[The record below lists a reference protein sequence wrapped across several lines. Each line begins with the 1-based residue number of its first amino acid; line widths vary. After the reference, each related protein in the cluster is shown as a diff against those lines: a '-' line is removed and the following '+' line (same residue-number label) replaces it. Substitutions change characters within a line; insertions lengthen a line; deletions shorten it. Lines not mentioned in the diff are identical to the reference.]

1 LAAAAS
7 LGGLEE
13 FLEQLRHK
21 IRRTDAEVLA
31 AVRQQSSTGGRARE
45 DIGSAQAAIR
55 ELAVRVGDIQD
66 KARRSEDSVQEIC
79 RDIKKLDH
87 AKRHLTS
94 SITALRRLSMLI
106 SAMGNLQQAAEDRNY
121 EEAAGLL
128 AAVTQLSEFFEPYV
142 RVPKVAELRGQWT
155 AVRALLR
162 SNVFD
167 DFNGVQ
173 WNDGGAEGGLG
184 PAKLARLR
192 AACLVVETLGA
203 EVREEVVGRV
213 CNKEMGAYQTIFG
226 STGEKGRLEK
236 LDRRYTWM
244 KKQLRNKEAYWDV
257 FPNAWGVTRRLCV
270 TFCKI
275 TRAQVAE
282 ALDSEKDSLEVAS
295 LLQALHRSKD
305 FESELADL
313 FGGQVEILSLE
324 DPAESL
330 EEDPGSAAAVKRKY
344 ERARRERELA
354 EQGTTARDA
363 DEALTAAARGDF
375 IGSISQCFEPYLDK
389 YVELEEK
396 SLKEAVGN
404 FVQSETWE
412 GDVEGTDGNVLGSCV
427 QVFLHIKK
435 SLKRCSS
442 LTKGET
448 LFNLTK
454 AFERVLCLYA
464 SKLVGRLPA
473 TASSSAALV
482 ARSGTSDWHVKM
494 GERDERVACLIINTA
509 EYCYETV
516 ESLAESCS
524 NIAEAP
530 FADRVD
536 MAEVQDE
543 FSGVT
548 TQALSRMVLG
558 METHMDAALGN
569 MARVNWAA
577 LETVGDQSDYVNEIS
592 TVFSGSMPRMGA
604 LLSPNNFR
612 FFSEKFSMSFAPRFY
627 AAILRLRRLSDPGTQ
642 QLLLDA
648 QALRVLLLDL
658 PSLAGH
664 SLPPSYS
671 KNVTQEMV
679 KSETLLKVILSPPEA
694 LGATFLALMPSDAAK
709 DFARVLDLKGV
720 QKADQRELLEHFNNN
735 SMEGAAPSPSRE
747 GAAGSMRQ
755 FAQGFK
761 NAIAE
766 RRQAHHTGGAAADP
780 GGRSAG
786 PGAAGG
792 VVGGAGAGNQFGLNF
807 DKMKFGS
814 GFGGKF
820 RTGGA
825 GQAFSKMFNKDKG
838 AGGE

>member
-1 LAAAAS
+1 
-7 LGGLEE
+7 
-13 FLEQLRHK
+13 
-21 IRRTDAEVLA
+21 
-31 AVRQQSSTGGRARE
+31 
-45 DIGSAQAAIR
+45 
-55 ELAVRVGDIQD
+55 
-66 KARRSEDSVQEIC
+66 
-79 RDIKKLDH
+79 
-87 AKRHLTS
+87 
-94 SITALRRLSMLI
+94 M
-106 SAMGNLQQAAEDRNY
+106 
-121 EEAAGLL
+121 
-128 AAVTQLSEFFEPYV
+128 
-142 RVPKVAELRGQWT
+142 
-155 AVRALLR
+155 
-162 SNVFD
+162 
-167 DFNGVQ
+167 
-173 WNDGGAEGGLG
+173 
-184 PAKLARLR
+184 
-192 AACLVVETLGA
+192 
-203 EVREEVVGRV
+203 
-213 CNKEMGAYQTIFG
+213 
-226 STGEKGRLEK
+226 
-236 LDRRYTWM
+236 
-244 KKQLRNKEAYWDV
+244 
-257 FPNAWGVTRRLCV
+257 
-270 TFCKI
+270 
-275 TRAQVAE
+275 
-282 ALDSEKDSLEVAS
+282 
-295 LLQALHRSKD
+295 
-305 FESELADL
+305 
-313 FGGQVEILSLE
+313 
-324 DPAESL
+324 
-330 EEDPGSAAAVKRKY
+330 
-344 ERARRERELA
+344 
-354 EQGTTARDA
+354 
-363 DEALTAAARGDF
+363 
-375 IGSISQCFEPYLDK
+375 
-389 YVELEEK
+389 
-396 SLKEAVGN
+396 
-404 FVQSETWE
+404 
-412 GDVEGTDGNVLGSCV
+412 
-427 QVFLHIKK
+427 
-435 SLKRCSS
+435 
-442 LTKGET
+442 
-448 LFNLTK
+448 
-454 AFERVLCLYA
+454 
-464 SKLVGRLPA
+464 
-473 TASSSAALV
+473 
-482 ARSGTSDWHVKM
+482 
-494 GERDERVACLIINTA
+494 ACLIINTA

-536 MAEVQDE
+536 MADVQDE

-766 RRQAHHTGGAAADP
+766 RRQAHHASGAAADP

-792 VVGGAGAGNQFGLNF
+792 AVGGAGAGNQFGLNF